1 MMRRIALLCSLL
13 LAPPALFAASPGRM
27 TEKIERILNSPQYRQ
42 AFWGLEVAD
51 LKTGEILYEKNSEK
65 LFAPASTTKLF
76 SGAAALVSLGP
87 DLRFE
92 TKLYRRGE
100 VSDWTLTGDLIL
112 KASGD
117 PNLSGRRDA
126 SGRLLFKDEDHI
138 YAAFLDDAE
147 LTPTDPLEGL
157 DDLARQVAAA
167 GIRRLDGDVLI
178 DDRLFEGGEG
188 TGSGPSRLSP
198 VIVNDNVIDILI
210 TPAAQAGAAAT
221 LTLRPAVLYAQV
233 DSRVET
239 VAPGAGTHVEV
250 ESPAPRRYIV
260 RGKIEAGRRP
270 LLRIGVVQD
279 PADFARAMLIESLGR
294 RGVFV
299 SASALA
305 PATRE
310 SLPPWDG
317 YSSLPVVAVRTSPPF
332 SETLRVIEKVSHN
345 LHAGILPLL
354 VAVQNGKRTLEEG
367 LQIQGKTLAAL
378 GLDVSTIS
386 FGSAAGGAPSDQVTP
401 RATVQLLRAMAARPD
416 FPVYRD
422 ALPILGVD
430 GTIATAVGAD
440 SPARGRVHAKTG
452 TLVWEDPMNERL
464 LLASKA
470 LAGYMQTSKGRWL
483 AFAFFLNKTYGK
495 QVTIAVEQGRVLGR
509 ICEIIV
515 REN

>member
-1 MMRRIALLCSLL
+1 
-13 LAPPALFAASPGRM
+13 M
-27 TEKIERILNSPQYRQ
+27 TEKVEKILNAPEYKE
-42 AFWGLEVAD
+42 AFWGLEIAD

-76 SGAAALVSLGP
+76 SGAAALVNLGA
-87 DLRFE
+87 DDRFE

-100 VSDWTLTGDLIL
+100 VSNGTLKGDLIL
-112 KASGD
+112 QASGD

-138 YAAFLDDAE
+138 YAAFLDSAE
-147 LTPTDPLEGL
+147 VTPTDPLEGL
-157 DDLARQVAAA
+157 DDLARQVAAG
-167 GIRRLDGDVLI
+167 GIRRVEGDILI
-178 DDRLFEGGEG
+178 DDRLFEAGEG
-188 TGSGPSRLSP
+188 TGSGPSRLTP
-198 VIVNDNVIDILI
+198 VIVNDNVIDILV
-210 TPAAQAGAAAT
+210 TPAAQAGAVAT
-221 LTLRPAVLYAQV
+221 LTLRPATPYAQV

-250 ESPAPRRYIV
+250 ESPASRRYVV
-260 RGKIEAGRRP
+260 RGQIEAGRKP

-294 RGVFV
+294 NGVFV
-299 SASALA
+299 SASMLE
-305 PATRE
+305 PASRE

-317 YSSLPVVAVRTSPPF
+317 YSSLPVVATRTSAPF
-332 SETLRVIEKVSHN
+332 SEALRVLEKASHN
-345 LHAGILPLL
+345 LHAGLLPLL
-354 VAVQNGKRTLEEG
+354 VAVQSGRRTLAEG
-367 LQIQGKTLAAL
+367 LQIQGETLAGL

-386 FGSAAGGAPSDQVTP
+386 FGSGAGGSPSDQVTP

-430 GTIATAVGAD
+430 GTIATAVGPD

-452 TLVWEDPMNERL
+452 TLVWEDAMNERL

-470 LAGYMQTSKGRWL
+470 LAGYIETRKGRWL

-495 QVTIAVEQGRVLGR
+495 RVAVAVEQGKVLAR
-509 ICEIIV
+509 ICEIV
-515 REN
+515 VTEN